1 MTFKSKHHCKTLWD
15 SFVPCQPSIKPP
27 VTNSQTLPHWCHKTG
42 IFKWAISLMNRIFS
56 PLFQCNSSSAINWKT
71 VTQCFSKGLMSDRNL
86 ARRSRHSSRSR
97 RSWTKNF
104 TQLDHYPKV
113 EVQVNSSTAEL
124 GGDGQQSTSCE
135 VGEAAVLR
143 LQELKV
149 VLAELVRRRAPN
161 PKRAIKW
168 FPWEISQIYH
178 YKTRNVSFS

>member
-27 VTNSQTLPHWCHKTG
+27 VTNSQTLPHW
-42 IFKWAISLMNRIFS
+42 
-56 PLFQCNSSSAINWKT
+56 CNSSSAINWKT

-104 TQLDHYPKV
+104 TQLDHYLKV

-124 GGDGQQSTSCE
+124 GGDVQQSTSCE

-161 PKRAIKW
+161 PKRAITFTFLGFRECKSESSPSKNHPLTAPL
-168 FPWEISQIYH
+168 FKS
-178 YKTRNVSFS
+178 RCR